1 MIKGKM
7 IAAGTMRLDDEEVTG
22 CFIECTV
29 AELRDN
35 RPDIFQ
41 EVEIRAVQHATS
53 ESTPLNSDKVCDR
66 DCKCFNT
73 CPLVR
78 HGYAC
83 AVVFKM
89 WRIH

>member
-53 ESTPLNSDKVCDR
+53 ESTDTTPATVASCVSQSVACNAAQDKKR
-66 DCKCFNT
+66 RKT
-73 CPLVR
+73 
-78 HGYAC
+78 
-83 AVVFKM
+83 
-89 WRIH
+89 